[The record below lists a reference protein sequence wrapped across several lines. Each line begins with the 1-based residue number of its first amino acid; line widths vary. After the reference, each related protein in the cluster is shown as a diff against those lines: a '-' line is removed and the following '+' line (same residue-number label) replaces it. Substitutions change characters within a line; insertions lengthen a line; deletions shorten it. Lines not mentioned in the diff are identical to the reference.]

1 MNKDIINILILFTL
15 LNLLIFIVFNNFY
28 LENYFSLLFITFLI
42 IISCIFSK
50 KFRELI
56 LKNWTR
62 LGKFIAKFLNPLI
75 FGIIYFIIITPYS
88 FILKIFKR
96 DFFNYDID
104 KRKKSYWINREKN
117 YENSLKDQF

>member
-1 MNKDIINILILFTL
+1 MNKEIINILILFTL

-28 LENYFSLLFITFLI
+28 LENYIFLLFITFLI
-42 IISCIFSK
+42 IISCTFSK

-96 DFFNYDID
+96 DFFSYDID
-104 KRKKSYWINREKN
+104 QRKKSYWINREMN